1 MPETRRAIRL
11 GAAAD
16 AALVGCVRIRQL
28 DVDKRLTATQV
39 KQNAWVLKDAKSDV
53 LDTVGKQL
61 KSYQAKQR
69 LKKAAMGVIFQKR
82 MEKALADLR
91 AGQAADAPVEVS

>member
-1 MPETRRAIRL
+1 M
-11 GAAAD
+11 
-16 AALVGCVRIRQL
+16 RIRQL

-82 MEKALADLR
+82 MEKALAPEIPR
-91 AGQAADAPVEVS
+91 S